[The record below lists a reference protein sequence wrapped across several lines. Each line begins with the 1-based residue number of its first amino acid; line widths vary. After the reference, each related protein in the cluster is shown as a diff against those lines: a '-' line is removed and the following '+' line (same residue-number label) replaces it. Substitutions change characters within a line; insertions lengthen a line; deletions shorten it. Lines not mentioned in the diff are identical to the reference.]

1 MHDFFGRP
9 DPEDPGSPADRPDT
23 DIPLPDRP
31 DPAADTDTA
40 ARPPFLPG
48 RLHPQL
54 RRPLAS
60 RVDNAIAGAMR
71 YRAEKQLV
79 PSGGTLLLEVSESAG
94 EGIAPSGD
102 GGLLLQRGRCLVS
115 FAADAQESGQGELGA
130 VFSLNGATLPFTA
143 ALLPA
148 AEGGRQRI
156 ALTALLDLRA
166 AAILTVEN
174 NCGGA
179 VGYENAVL
187 TALKLS

>member
-23 DIPLPDRP
+23 DLPLPDRP
-31 DPAADTDTA
+31 DPAADTGTA
-40 ARPPFLPG
+40 ARPSSRPG
-48 RLHPQL
+48 RPRPQP
-54 RRPLAS
+54 RRLLPS
-60 RVDNAIAGAMR
+60 RAEGAIAGATR

-79 PSGGTLLLEVSESAG
+79 PSGGTLLLEVSESEG
-94 EGIAPSGD
+94 EGIAASGD

-115 FAADAQESGQGELGA
+115 FTADAQESGQGELGA
-130 VFSLNGATLPFTA
+130 VFALNGATLPFTA

-148 AEGGRQRI
+148 ADGGKQRV

-174 NCGGA
+174 NCGGE
-179 VGYENAVL
+179 VRYENAVL
-187 TALKLS
+187 TALKL